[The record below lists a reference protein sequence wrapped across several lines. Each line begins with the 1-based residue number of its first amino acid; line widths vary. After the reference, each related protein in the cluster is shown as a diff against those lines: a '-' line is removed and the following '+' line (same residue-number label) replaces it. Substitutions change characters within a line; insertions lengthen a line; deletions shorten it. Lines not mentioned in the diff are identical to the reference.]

1 MQNGCKIK
9 VGDKKIFLCQRSTDH
24 IPQQVVV
31 KSNFG
36 FQLGINFDNGLQIAV
51 DSQMWT
57 VDKKA
62 LDNYWTK
69 KISEEL
75 GDLNDKSKN

>member
-24 IPQQVVV
+24 SPQQVVV

-51 DSQMWT
+51 DSQLWT

-69 KISEEL
+69 KNLRGHRRFFCI
-75 GDLNDKSKN
+75 GKI

>member
-1 MQNGCKIK
+1 
-9 VGDKKIFLCQRSTDH
+9 
-24 IPQQVVV
+24 V

-51 DSQMWT
+51 DSQLWT

-69 KISEEL
+69 KNL
-75 GDLNDKSKN
+75 RGARRFK

>member
-24 IPQQVVV
+24 SPQQVVV

-51 DSQMWT
+51 DSQLWT
-57 VDKKA
+57 VDKFFSQR
-62 LDNYWTK
+62 LTVDSRQQIQM
-69 KISEEL
+69 KINFGFL
-75 GDLNDKSKN
+75 